1 MRVSEQYGPISSSS
15 ILKSFK
21 SSLREFYW
29 SHQLESEN
37 FKILHWF
44 KRGIK
49 RQSISGDY
57 SCLSTETGSDISW
70 SEILNNHY
78 FEVTRKL
85 CFNLQKWYGLNLY
98 RSRSPSVQ
106 SIPVNEFSSTEH
118 EFRLE
123 ESFTVLL
130 GKYNTSLS

>member
-1 MRVSEQYGPISSSS
+1 MRVSEHYGPISSLS

-29 SHQLESEN
+29 SHQFESEN

-70 SEILNNHY
+70 SEIWNNH
-78 FEVTRKL
+78 L
-85 CFNLQKWYGLNLY
+85 
-98 RSRSPSVQ
+98 RSIESSVLTCK
-106 SIPVNEFSSTEH
+106 N
-118 EFRLE
+118 
-123 ESFTVLL
+123 
-130 GKYNTSLS
+130 GMD